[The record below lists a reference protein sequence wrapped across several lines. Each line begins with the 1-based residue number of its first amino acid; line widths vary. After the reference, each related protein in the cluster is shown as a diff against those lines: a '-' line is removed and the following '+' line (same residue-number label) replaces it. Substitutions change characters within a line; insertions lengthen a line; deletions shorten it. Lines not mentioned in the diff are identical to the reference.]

1 MFKEMPINQRDEIIR
16 RFVAETG
23 AQPQASGER
32 YKKGVCPS
40 CGKKSLW
47 IFGDNPWKI
56 QCDKLNSCGYE
67 ISARE
72 MYPDVFENFSK
83 RYATEMET
91 DSRAIAKA
99 YLREARDFNTA
110 IVNNF
115 TQESYTDFST
125 KATTPTVRFAM
136 PGDGYWE
143 RFIENLESFEQKAR
157 FKPGY
162 SYKGLAWQVPNLE
175 PSKIKQLWVVEGI
188 FDAISLLHHG
198 IYAISAMSANNFPE
212 HTLKQ
217 IYQAN
222 HRIEL
227 VIALDSDVVGRKSC
241 LKFYE
246 KAREMGF
253 GKVKVAITGSEDDW
267 NDKHLKEA
275 FKPEDIEK
283 YFYNGALLTA
293 KTPVE
298 KAQLMYERN
307 NFNQFYLEFG
317 NKTFWIKV
325 DAEKLNQD
333 NEVNETDDVKEVASF
348 KSACTVTQIANC
360 TIDFLYAQ
368 QEIGT
373 NDKYYFLN
381 VRTDKNQNKDAFNP
395 KHLSSA
401 SEFKS
406 RIVNTVTGATFTG
419 KTEHL
424 DKIYETKAGSLRD
437 VNTVDFFG
445 YANEVGAYIFK
456 KFAVKNG
463 QVFKINAEEYFE
475 LPKQTYIKSTF
486 DMEKFEPSME
496 YQNTWTDDYFDV
508 YGVKGVAVLAYWLG
522 ALFAEQIRDQF
533 GSYPFLELTGDAN
546 AGKSS
551 LLRFL
556 WKILGRADYE
566 GQNPNNGSKVGYL
579 RTLAQVG
586 NLPTVM
592 IECEGFNLEDLKTLF
607 DGGYLRTTG
616 QKNMGNKTHMPKFR
630 SALVLSQ
637 NERAITEGSRDNQL
651 ALLQRLIYVHF
662 DTTRHT
668 PARRKKAQR
677 LETMDM
683 KECSGFLLE
692 ALKHENQIMQKLN
705 EVFEG
710 YQDQIMSIPDM
721 NVTRIGLTHGLML
734 SLLDALAMI
743 IDIPEMLIN
752 NTREYICK
760 IASERQ
766 TELKQDHPSLEQFW
780 DAFDYL
786 ESQGYQVNHSRNKDY
801 IAINLNQFYAL
812 CADLKQPIDDM
823 KTIKKLLAT
832 AIRYKYLEHNKA
844 VNSQYD
850 DARILQPGQ
859 KLFKTL
865 RCYYFARKSNVKT
878 GS

>member
-1 MFKEMPINQRDEIIR
+1 MPKNQRDEIIR

-23 AQPQASGER
+23 AQPQGNGER

-47 IFGDNPWKI
+47 VFADNPWKI
-56 QCDKLNSCGYE
+56 QCDKANNCGYE

-72 MYPDVFENFSK
+72 MYPDVFDNFSK
-83 RYATEMET
+83 RYAAEMET
-91 DSRAIAKA
+91 DNRAIAKA
-99 YLREARDFNTA
+99 YLREARGFNTA
-110 IVNNF
+110 LVNSF
-115 TQESYTDFST
+115 TQEVYRDYKT
-125 KATTPTVRFAM
+125 KATTPTVRFDM
-136 PGDGYWE
+136 PDNGYWE
-143 RFIENLESFEQKAR
+143 RLIENLESFEDKAQ
-157 FKPGY
+157 FKPRY
-162 SYKGLAWQVPNLE
+162 SYKGLAWQIPNLDVT
-175 PSKIKQLWVVEGI
+175 KIKQLWIVEGI
-188 FDAISLLHHG
+188 FDAIALLHHG
-198 IYAISAMSANNFPE
+198 ISAISAMSANNFPD

-222 HRIEL
+222 HKIEL

-241 LKFYE
+241 LKFVE
-246 KAREMGF
+246 KANELGF
-253 GKVKVAITGSEDDW
+253 CNVKVALTGNDEDW
-267 NDKHLKEA
+267 NDQHLHDR

-293 KTPVE
+293 KTPIA

-307 NFNQFYLEFG
+307 SFNQFYLEFG
-317 NKTFWIKV
+317 NRTYWVKV

-333 NEVNETDDVKEVASF
+333 KEVEELEGKEDSKEVLSF

-373 NDKYYFLN
+373 NEKFYFLN

-395 KHLSSA
+395 KHLNSA
-401 SEFKS
+401 SEFKA
-406 RIVNTVTGATFTG
+406 RIINTVTGATFTG

-424 DKIYETKAGSLRD
+424 DKLYETKAGGLRD

-445 YANEVGAYIFK
+445 YANEVNAYIFK

-496 YQNTWTDDYFDV
+496 YQNTWADDYFDV
-508 YGVKGVAVLAYWLG
+508 YGTKGVAVLAYWLG
-522 ALFAEQIRDQF
+522 SLFVEQIRSKW
-533 GSYPFLELTGDAN
+533 GSYPFLELTGGAN

-556 WKILGRADYE
+556 WKIIGRADYE

-662 DTTRHT
+662 DTSRHT
-668 PARRKKAQR
+668 PARRQKAHR

-683 KECSGFLLE
+683 SECSGFLLH
-692 ALKHENQIMQKLN
+692 ALKHENEVLKKMD
-705 EVFEG
+705 EVFAA
-710 YQDQIMSIPDM
+710 YQDRIMAIPDM

-734 SLLDALAMI
+734 SLLDALAML
-743 IDIPEMLIN
+743 IDIPDHLIVE
-752 NTREYICK
+752 TRNYLCT
-760 IASERQ
+760 IAAERQ
-766 TELKQDHPSLEQFW
+766 AELKQDHPSLEQFW
-780 DAFDYL
+780 DAFDFL
-786 ESQGYQVNHSRNKDY
+786 ESQGYQVNHSRDENY
-801 IAINLNQFYAL
+801 IAINLNQFYGL
-812 CADLKQPIDDM
+812 CGDLKQPLDDM
-823 KTIKKLLAT
+823 KTIKKLLPNS
-832 AIRYKYLEHNKA
+832 IRYKYLEHNKN
-844 VNSQYD
+844 VNSKYD
-850 DARILQPGQ
+850 ESKVLQQGQ

-865 RCYYFARKSNVKT
+865 RCYYLARKTNLKT